1 MAKELFKP
9 GTMKLNKTGKEA
21 KTGVNRNG
29 ESTESQCSGVS
40 DDTGEKMWW
49 VKTDEKTGRVLM
61 KNKDAFQFSETKQF
75 QIDKTQ
81 GVSLEHVV
89 KVRVESEQLS
99 N

>member
-40 DDTGEKMWW
+40 DDTGEKMW

-61 KNKDAFQFSETKQF
+61 KKQDAFQFSKTKQF

-89 KVRVESEQLS
+89 KVRVESGQLS